1 MINKKTLTHFF
12 GTMFI
17 ESKNT
22 KYEVLSMSLSNSIT
36 KLLNFKENNLIFD
49 ENFFESRTIKNKK
62 CSVIKG
68 YLFNNYEYCPKCG
81 CINENTIIKKGID
94 KCLIKI
100 NKISEMTSYLELNK
114 QIYKCKNCNKKF
126 TAKSNVISFGCRI
139 SNNVRLAILN
149 CAKEFMS
156 KSLIARLY
164 NVSDNTVQK
173 IFDSVFYNDTVYKTF
188 LPKAICIDEFTFKKK
203 TYAFNICNAR
213 NGKTIDLVLDRT
225 TNNLDKYFSH
235 CTEKARKRVKF
246 VVMDMYSPYIDL
258 IKKWFP
264 NAKII
269 IDLFHIVQLLT
280 KSLNKTR
287 INVMNQNKD
296 DSTKFKRYWRL
307 ILKSRFDLDT
317 SCWKKFRCFKNLMT
331 EVDVVD
337 YLLSKDKFFEN
348 SYDLYQDILY
358 HLQHRDYKGFSQ
370 VINQKYKDISQ
381 QLRTTLNT
389 LKKYSKYIKNTLEYS
404 YSNGVME
411 RNNNTCK
418 LIKRISFGFRN
429 FRNMKSRIIII
440 TNIFRKE
447 KREYH
452 TKYSI
457 PKYA

>member
-1 MINKKTLTHFF
+1 
-12 GTMFI
+12 MFI
-17 ESKNT
+17 NQKNT

-36 KLLNFKENNLIFD
+36 KLLNFKENNLIFN

-126 TAKSNVISFGCRI
+126 TAKSNIISFGCRI

-358 HLQHRDYKGFSQ
+358 QLQHRDYKGFSQ
-370 VINQKYKDISQ
+370 IINQKYKDISK
-381 QLRTTLNT
+381 QLQTTLNT

-440 TNIFRKE
+440 TNIFRKD

-457 PKYA
+457 PKYTYN

>member
-1 MINKKTLTHFF
+1 MSIN
-12 GTMFI
+12 
-17 ESKNT
+17 
-22 KYEVLSMSLSNSIT
+22 NSIL
-36 KLLNFKENNLIFD
+36 KLLNMEDKNINFN
-49 ENFFESRTIKNKK
+49 ENFVEERKIKNKR
-62 CSVIKG
+62 CLVILG
-68 YLFNNYEYCPKCG
+68 YLKNDFEYCPCCG
-81 CINENTIIKKGID
+81 CINENTIIKKGTRNS
-94 KCLIKI
+94 LIKI
-100 NKISEMTSYLELNK
+100 NKHAELTTYLDLTK
-114 QIYKCKNCNKKF
+114 QRYKCKNCNKKF
-126 TAKSNVISFGCRI
+126 YATTPEVNYRCHISKQ
-139 SNNVRLAILN
+139 VKLAILN
-149 CAKEFMS
+149 CAKEMMC

-164 NVSDNTVQK
+164 NVSDNTVQS
-173 IFDSVFYNDTVYKTF
+173 IFDTVFYNDTVYKDF

-203 TYAFNICNAR
+203 TYAFNICNAK

-235 CTEKARKRVKF
+235 YTEKARKRVKF

-264 NAKII
+264 NAKTI

-287 INVMNQNKD
+287 INVMNENKD
-296 DSTKFKRYWRL
+296 DRNKFKRYWRF

-317 SCWKKFRCFKNLMT
+317 STWNKFRCFKNLMT
-331 EVDVVD
+331 ETDVVD

-348 SYDLYQDILY
+348 SYDVYQDILY
-358 HLQHRDYKGFSQ
+358 HLQHRNYEGFNK
-370 VINQKYKDISQ
+370 VVNKEYKDISKQ
-381 QLRTTLNT
+381 IQITLNT

-429 FRNMKSRIIII
+429 FRNMKSRIMII

-447 KREYH
+447 KRKYH
-452 TKYSI
+452 TKYST

>member
-1 MINKKTLTHFF
+1 
-12 GTMFI
+12 
-17 ESKNT
+17 
-22 KYEVLSMSLSNSIT
+22 MSLSNSIT

>member
-1 MINKKTLTHFF
+1 
-12 GTMFI
+12 MFI
-17 ESKNT
+17 NQKNT

-36 KLLNFKENNLIFD
+36 KLLNFKENNLIFN

-126 TAKSNVISFGCRI
+126 TAKSNIISFGCRI

-358 HLQHRDYKGFSQ
+358 QLQHRDYKGFSQ
-370 VINQKYKDISQ
+370 IINQKYKDISK
-381 QLRTTLNT
+381 QLQTTLNT

-429 FRNMKSRIIII
+429 FRNMKSRIMII

>member
-1 MINKKTLTHFF
+1 
-12 GTMFI
+12 
-17 ESKNT
+17 
-22 KYEVLSMSLSNSIT
+22 MSLSNSIT
-36 KLLNFKENNLIFD
+36 KLLNFKEDNLIFD
-49 ENFFESRTIKNKK
+49 ENFFEIRTIKNKK
-62 CSVIKG
+62 CFVIKG
-68 YLFNNYEYCPKCG
+68 YLFNNYEFCPKCG

-126 TAKSNVISFGCRI
+126 TSQSNIINFGCRI
-139 SNNVRLAILN
+139 SNNVRFAILN
-149 CAKEFMS
+149 YAKEMMS
-156 KSLIARLY
+156 KSLIAKLY

-173 IFDSVFYNDTVYKTF
+173 VFDSVFYNDTVYKTF
-188 LPKAICIDEFTFKKK
+188 LLKAICIDEFTFKKR

-235 CTEKARKRVKF
+235 YTEKARKRVKF

-287 INVMNQNKD
+287 INVMRQNKE

-317 SCWKKFRCFKNLMT
+317 SSWERFRCFKSLMT
-331 EVDVVD
+331 EIDVVD

-370 VINQKYKDISQ
+370 VINQKYKDISKELQ
-381 QLRTTLNT
+381 TTLNT

-418 LIKRISFGFRN
+418 IIKRISFGFRN
-429 FRNMKSRIIII
+429 FRNMKSRIMII

>member
-1 MINKKTLTHFF
+1 MSIN
-12 GTMFI
+12 
-17 ESKNT
+17 
-22 KYEVLSMSLSNSIT
+22 NSIL
-36 KLLNFKENNLIFD
+36 KLLNMKDKNLNFN
-49 ENFFESRTIKNKK
+49 ENFVVEREIKNKR
-62 CSVIKG
+62 CLVILG
-68 YLFNNYEYCPKCG
+68 YLKNDFEYCPCCG
-81 CINENTIIKKGID
+81 CINENTIIKKGTRNS
-94 KCLIKI
+94 LIKI
-100 NKISEMTSYLELNK
+100 NKHAELTTYLDLTK
-114 QIYKCKNCNKKF
+114 QRYKCKNCNKKF
-126 TAKSNVISFGCRI
+126 YATTLEVDYRCHI
-139 SNNVRLAILN
+139 SNQVKLAILN
-149 CAKEFMS
+149 CAKEMMC

-164 NVSDNTVQK
+164 NVSDNTVQS
-173 IFDSVFYNDTVYKTF
+173 IFDTVFYNDTVYKDF

-203 TYAFNICNAR
+203 TYAFNICNAK

-235 CTEKARKRVKF
+235 YTEKARKRVKF

-287 INVMNQNKD
+287 INVMNENKD
-296 DSTKFKRYWRL
+296 DRNKFKRYWRF

-317 SCWKKFRCFKNLMT
+317 STWNKFRCFKNLMT
-331 EVDVVD
+331 ETDVVD
-337 YLLSKDKFFEN
+337 YFLSKDKFFEN
-348 SYDLYQDILY
+348 SYDVYQDILY
-358 HLQHRDYKGFSQ
+358 HLQHRNYEGFNK
-370 VINQKYKDISQ
+370 VINKEYKNISKQ
-381 QLRTTLNT
+381 MQTTLST
-389 LKKYSKYIKNTLEYS
+389 LKKYSKYIRNTLEYS

-429 FRNMKSRIIII
+429 FRNMKSRIMII
-440 TNIFRKE
+440 TNIFRKD

-452 TKYSI
+452 TKYST

>member
-1 MINKKTLTHFF
+1 
-12 GTMFI
+12 
-17 ESKNT
+17 
-22 KYEVLSMSLSNSIT
+22 MSLSNSIT
-36 KLLNFKENNLIFD
+36 KLLNFKENNLIFN

-126 TAKSNVISFGCRI
+126 TAKSNIISFGCRI

-246 VVMDMYSPYIDL
+246 VVMDMYSPYIGL

-296 DSTKFKRYWRL
+296 DSTKFKQYWRL

-370 VINQKYKDISQ
+370 IINQKYKDISK
-381 QLRTTLNT
+381 QLQTTLNT

-418 LIKRISFGFRN
+418 LIKRISFVFRN
-429 FRNMKSRIIII
+429 FRNMKSRIMII

>member
-1 MINKKTLTHFF
+1 MSIN
-12 GTMFI
+12 
-17 ESKNT
+17 
-22 KYEVLSMSLSNSIT
+22 NSIL
-36 KLLNFKENNLIFD
+36 KLLNMKDKNLNFN
-49 ENFFESRTIKNKK
+49 ENFVAEREIKNKR
-62 CSVIKG
+62 CLVILG
-68 YLFNNYEYCPKCG
+68 YLKNDFEYCPCCG
-81 CINENTIIKKGID
+81 CINENTIIKKGTRNS
-94 KCLIKI
+94 LIKI
-100 NKISEMTSYLELNK
+100 NKHAELTTYLDLTK
-114 QIYKCKNCNKKF
+114 QRYKCKNCNKKF
-126 TAKSNVISFGCRI
+126 YATTLEVDYRCHI
-139 SNNVRLAILN
+139 SNQVKLAILN
-149 CAKEFMS
+149 CAKEMMC

-164 NVSDNTVQK
+164 NVSDNTVQS
-173 IFDSVFYNDTVYKTF
+173 IFDTVFYNDTVYKDF

-203 TYAFNICNAR
+203 TYAFNICNAK

-235 CTEKARKRVKF
+235 YTEKARKRVKF

-264 NAKII
+264 NAKTI

-287 INVMNQNKD
+287 INVMNENKD
-296 DSTKFKRYWRL
+296 DRNKFKRYWRF
-307 ILKSRFDLDT
+307 ILKSRFDLDSST
-317 SCWKKFRCFKNLMT
+317 WNKFRCFKNLMT
-331 EVDVVD
+331 EIDVVN

-358 HLQHRDYKGFSQ
+358 HLQHRNYEGFNK
-370 VINQKYKDISQ
+370 VVNKEYKDISKQ
-381 QLRTTLNT
+381 IQITLNT

-418 LIKRISFGFRN
+418 LIKRISFGFKN
-429 FRNMKSRIIII
+429 FRNMKSRIMII
-440 TNIFRKE
+440 TNIFRKD

-452 TKYSI
+452 TKYST

>member
-1 MINKKTLTHFF
+1 
-12 GTMFI
+12 
-17 ESKNT
+17 
-22 KYEVLSMSLSNSIT
+22 MSLSNSIT

-370 VINQKYKDISQ
+370 VINQKYKDISK
-381 QLRTTLNT
+381 QLQTTLNT
-389 LKKYSKYIKNTLEYS
+389 LRKYSKYIKNTLEYS

>member
-1 MINKKTLTHFF
+1 MSIN
-12 GTMFI
+12 
-17 ESKNT
+17 
-22 KYEVLSMSLSNSIT
+22 NSIL
-36 KLLNFKENNLIFD
+36 KLLNMKDKNLNFN
-49 ENFFESRTIKNKK
+49 ENFVVEREIKNKR
-62 CSVIKG
+62 CLVILG
-68 YLFNNYEYCPKCG
+68 YLKNDFEYCPCCG
-81 CINENTIIKKGID
+81 CINENTIIKKGTRNS
-94 KCLIKI
+94 LIKI
-100 NKISEMTSYLELNK
+100 NKHAELTTYLDLTK
-114 QIYKCKNCNKKF
+114 QRYKCKNCNKKF
-126 TAKSNVISFGCRI
+126 YATTLEVDYRCHI
-139 SNNVRLAILN
+139 SNQVKLAILN
-149 CAKEFMS
+149 CAKEMMC

-164 NVSDNTVQK
+164 NVSDNTVQS
-173 IFDSVFYNDTVYKTF
+173 IFDTVYYNDTVYKDF

-203 TYAFNICNAR
+203 TYAFNICNAK

-235 CTEKARKRVKF
+235 YTEKARKRVKF

-287 INVMNQNKD
+287 INVMNENKD
-296 DSTKFKRYWRL
+296 DRNKFKRYWRF

-317 SCWKKFRCFKNLMT
+317 STWNKFRCFKNLMT
-331 EVDVVD
+331 ETDVVD
-337 YLLSKDKFFEN
+337 YFLSKDKFFEN
-348 SYDLYQDILY
+348 SYDVYQDILY
-358 HLQHRDYKGFSQ
+358 HLQHRNYEGFNK
-370 VINQKYKDISQ
+370 VVNKEYKDISKQ
-381 QLRTTLNT
+381 IQITLNT

-418 LIKRISFGFRN
+418 LIKRISFGFKN
-429 FRNMKSRIIII
+429 FRNMKSRIMII
-440 TNIFRKE
+440 TNIFRKD

-452 TKYSI
+452 TKYST

>member
-1 MINKKTLTHFF
+1 MSIN
-12 GTMFI
+12 
-17 ESKNT
+17 
-22 KYEVLSMSLSNSIT
+22 NSIL
-36 KLLNFKENNLIFD
+36 KLLNMKDKNLNFN
-49 ENFFESRTIKNKK
+49 ENFVVEREIKNKR
-62 CSVIKG
+62 CLVILG
-68 YLFNNYEYCPKCG
+68 YLKNDFEYCPCCG
-81 CINENTIIKKGID
+81 CINENTIIKKGTRNS
-94 KCLIKI
+94 LIKI
-100 NKISEMTSYLELNK
+100 NKHAELTTYLDLTK
-114 QIYKCKNCNKKF
+114 QRYKCKNCNKKF
-126 TAKSNVISFGCRI
+126 YATTLEVDYRCHI
-139 SNNVRLAILN
+139 SNQVKLAILN
-149 CAKEFMS
+149 CAKEMMC

-164 NVSDNTVQK
+164 NVSDNTVQS
-173 IFDSVFYNDTVYKTF
+173 IFDTVFYNDTVYKDF

-203 TYAFNICNAR
+203 TYAFNICNAK

-235 CTEKARKRVKF
+235 YTEKVRKRVKF

-269 IDLFHIVQLLT
+269 IDLFHIVQLLS

-287 INVMNQNKD
+287 INVMNENKD
-296 DSTKFKRYWRL
+296 DRNKFKRYWRF

-317 SCWKKFRCFKNLMT
+317 STWNKFRCFKNLMT
-331 EVDVVD
+331 ETDVVD

-348 SYDLYQDILY
+348 SYDVYQDILY
-358 HLQHRDYKGFSQ
+358 HLQHRNYEGFNK
-370 VINQKYKDISQ
+370 VINKEYKNISKQ
-381 QLRTTLNT
+381 MQTTLST
-389 LKKYSKYIKNTLEYS
+389 LKKYSKYIRNTLEYS

-429 FRNMKSRIIII
+429 FRNMKSRIMII
-440 TNIFRKE
+440 TNIFRKD

-452 TKYSI
+452 TKYST

>member
-1 MINKKTLTHFF
+1 MSIN
-12 GTMFI
+12 
-17 ESKNT
+17 
-22 KYEVLSMSLSNSIT
+22 NSIL
-36 KLLNFKENNLIFD
+36 KLLNMKDKNLNFN
-49 ENFFESRTIKNKK
+49 ENFVVEREIKNKR
-62 CSVIKG
+62 CLVILG
-68 YLFNNYEYCPKCG
+68 YLKNDFEYCPCCG
-81 CINENTIIKKGID
+81 CINENTIIKKGTRNS
-94 KCLIKI
+94 LIKI
-100 NKISEMTSYLELNK
+100 NKHAELNTYLDLTK
-114 QIYKCKNCNKKF
+114 QRYKCKNCNKKF
-126 TAKSNVISFGCRI
+126 YATTLEVDYRCHI
-139 SNNVRLAILN
+139 SNQVKLAILN
-149 CAKEFMS
+149 CAKEMMC

-164 NVSDNTVQK
+164 NVSDNTVQS
-173 IFDSVFYNDTVYKTF
+173 IFDTVFYNDTVYKDF

-203 TYAFNICNAR
+203 TYAFNICNAK

-235 CTEKARKRVKF
+235 YTEKARKRVKF

-287 INVMNQNKD
+287 INVMNENKD
-296 DSTKFKRYWRL
+296 DRNKLKRYWRF

-317 SCWKKFRCFKNLMT
+317 STWNKFRCFKNLMT
-331 EVDVVD
+331 EIDVVN

-358 HLQHRDYKGFSQ
+358 HLQHRNYEGFNK
-370 VINQKYKDISQ
+370 VVNKEYKDISKQ
-381 QLRTTLNT
+381 IQTTLNT

-418 LIKRISFGFRN
+418 LIKRISFGFKN
-429 FRNMKSRIIII
+429 FRNMKSRIMII
-440 TNIFRKE
+440 TNIFRKD

-452 TKYSI
+452 TKYST

>member
-1 MINKKTLTHFF
+1 MSIN
-12 GTMFI
+12 
-17 ESKNT
+17 
-22 KYEVLSMSLSNSIT
+22 NSIL
-36 KLLNFKENNLIFD
+36 KLLNMKDKNLNFN
-49 ENFFESRTIKNKK
+49 ENFVVEREIKNKR
-62 CSVIKG
+62 CLVILG
-68 YLFNNYEYCPKCG
+68 YLKNDFEYCPCCG
-81 CINENTIIKKGID
+81 CINENTIIKKGTRNS
-94 KCLIKI
+94 LIKI
-100 NKISEMTSYLELNK
+100 NKHAELTTYLDLTK
-114 QIYKCKNCNKKF
+114 QRYKCKNCNKKF
-126 TAKSNVISFGCRI
+126 YATTLEVDYRCHI
-139 SNNVRLAILN
+139 SNQVKLAILN
-149 CAKEFMS
+149 CAKEMMC

-164 NVSDNTVQK
+164 NVSDNTVQS
-173 IFDSVFYNDTVYKTF
+173 IFDTVFYNDTVYKDF

-203 TYAFNICNAR
+203 TYAFNICNAK

-235 CTEKARKRVKF
+235 YTEKARKRVKF

-287 INVMNQNKD
+287 INVMNENKD
-296 DSTKFKRYWRL
+296 DRNKFKRYWRF
-307 ILKSRFDLDT
+307 ILKSRFDLDSST
-317 SCWKKFRCFKNLMT
+317 WNKFRCFKNLMT
-331 EVDVVD
+331 EIDVVN

-358 HLQHRDYKGFSQ
+358 HLQHRNYEGFNK
-370 VINQKYKDISQ
+370 VINKEYKNISKQ
-381 QLRTTLNT
+381 MQTTLST
-389 LKKYSKYIKNTLEYS
+389 LKKYSKYIRNTLEYS

-429 FRNMKSRIIII
+429 FRNMKSRIMII

-447 KREYH
+447 KRKYH
-452 TKYSI
+452 TKYST